1 VQHAAWHTVD
11 VIAALE
17 QELAKPEQV
26 YDHESDAMSVLA
38 DVNADLIRDAKPEPI
53 YVMGNYAGEG
63 KVVSASFGLP
73 KGAFD
78 TPESHIALEAELAKQ
93 TALDKKADNAR
104 ELGLD
109 YEPEQE
115 SICRDDGRCQYSID
129 HGAEGLGHCPT
140 GKCCMPSTQKLEPE
154 QKGFYVYKPVMP
166 RGVTNVNDANLP
178 WIYDQDPSSGFVAR
192 MFVYPAPPRKEW
204 VGLTAEEK
212 EWIYIAP
219 EFDGLSEIQM
229 YGVIET
235 KLKEKNT

>member
-1 VQHAAWHTVD
+1 MSKELLQQALGALKEWDALIKHQYTGTSEGMSDMQHAAWHTVD

-78 TPESHIALEAELAKQ
+78 TPESHIALESELATQ

-115 SICRDDGRCQYSID
+115 PVVMWSGEDTGDVAVDFTYPVLDEKSIRKKVQETAWPIPCLLYTSPSPRD
-129 HGAEGLGHCPT
+129 
-140 GKCCMPSTQKLEPE
+140 
-154 QKGFYVYKPVMP
+154 
-166 RGVTNVNDANLP
+166 
-178 WIYDQDPSSGFVAR
+178 
-192 MFVYPAPPRKEW
+192 
-204 VGLTAEEK
+204 
-212 EWIYIAP
+212 
-219 EFDGLSEIQM
+219 
-229 YGVIET
+229 
-235 KLKEKNT
+235 

>member
-1 VQHAAWHTVD
+1 MRELLQQALGALKEWDALIKHQYTGTSEGMSDMQHAAWHTVD

-104 ELGLD
+104 ELKLD

-115 SICRDDGRCQYSID
+115 
-129 HGAEGLGHCPT
+129 
-140 GKCCMPSTQKLEPE
+140 
-154 QKGFYVYKPVMP
+154 
-166 RGVTNVNDANLP
+166 
-178 WIYDQDPSSGFVAR
+178 
-192 MFVYPAPPRKEW
+192 
-204 VGLTAEEK
+204 
-212 EWIYIAP
+212 
-219 EFDGLSEIQM
+219 
-229 YGVIET
+229 
-235 KLKEKNT
+235 EKNT

>member
-1 VQHAAWHTVD
+1 MSKELLQQALGALKEWDALIKHQYTGTSEGMSDMQHAAWHTVD

-78 TPESHIALEAELAKQ
+78 TPESHIALEAELAKPEQDWDLLKATQESLREHMSKVKELETKLIKQ

-115 SICRDDGRCQYSID
+115 
-129 HGAEGLGHCPT
+129 
-140 GKCCMPSTQKLEPE
+140 
-154 QKGFYVYKPVMP
+154 
-166 RGVTNVNDANLP
+166 
-178 WIYDQDPSSGFVAR
+178 
-192 MFVYPAPPRKEW
+192 
-204 VGLTAEEK
+204 
-212 EWIYIAP
+212 
-219 EFDGLSEIQM
+219 
-229 YGVIET
+229 
-235 KLKEKNT
+235 EKNT